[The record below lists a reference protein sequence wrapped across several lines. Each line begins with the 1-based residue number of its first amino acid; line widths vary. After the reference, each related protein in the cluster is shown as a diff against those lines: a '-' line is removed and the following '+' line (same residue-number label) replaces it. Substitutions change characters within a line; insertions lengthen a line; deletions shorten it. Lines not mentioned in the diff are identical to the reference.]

1 MAKRTF
7 KCSDNGGYFQCFD
20 VTAKDKTEA
29 IKKGMEKAKKKA
41 KGDISPTWKCTLK
54 SIQEGENRMTEYER
68 VFHKK
73 ELDRELFVA
82 LYRDEP
88 TRHMY
93 YITNDQMPLDRFYAD
108 NDEAAIAEFRDR
120 IEKHELVRK

>member
-1 MAKRTF
+1 MIGSRKECKMAKRTF

-54 SIQEGENRMTEYER
+54 SI
-68 VFHKK
+68 
-73 ELDRELFVA
+73 
-82 LYRDEP
+82 
-88 TRHMY
+88 
-93 YITNDQMPLDRFYAD
+93 
-108 NDEAAIAEFRDR
+108 
-120 IEKHELVRK
+120 